1 MNFAMIFYLSIS
13 VFCFFV
19 SSPMDEIC
27 WLAMNTS
34 VSEGPDR
41 REFPIRGANPGQP
54 FARLKSVHLAGA
66 ETDRVN
72 VHPA

>member
-1 MNFAMIFYLSIS
+1 MNFAMMFYLSIS
-13 VFCFFV
+13 VFCSFV

-34 VSEGPDR
+34 LSEGRNR
-41 REFPIRGANPGQP
+41 RDFPIRGAKPGPP
-54 FARLKSVHLAGA
+54 FARLKSVHFAGA